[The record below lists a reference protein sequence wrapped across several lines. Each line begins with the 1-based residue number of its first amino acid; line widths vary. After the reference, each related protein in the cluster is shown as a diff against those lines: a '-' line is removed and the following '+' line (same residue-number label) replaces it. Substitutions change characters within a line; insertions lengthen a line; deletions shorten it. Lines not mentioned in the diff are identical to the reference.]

1 MDQARGYYEYLSQGN
16 EIQGYR
22 WTNFYDD
29 QFYLGR
35 MTTVVRAAYYK
46 EKNVTRLIGLA
57 SLDVLV
63 SQMTIYK
70 SQQEIKKQLQ
80 VT

>member
-1 MDQARGYYEYLSQGN
+1 
-16 EIQGYR
+16 
-22 WTNFYDD
+22 
-29 QFYLGR
+29 

-57 SLDVLV
+57 GIDVLV

-70 SQQEIKKQLQ
+70 S
-80 VT
+80 

>member
-1 MDQARGYYEYLSQGN
+1 
-16 EIQGYR
+16 
-22 WTNFYDD
+22 
-29 QFYLGR
+29 

-70 SQQEIKKQLQ
+70 S
-80 VT
+80 